1 MGELVHIRGTNLYV
15 EEFGE
20 NNEEVLLYLHGG
32 PGASCL
38 DFCYEQANLLGGKL
52 RVIAFDQR
60 GVLRSDPIK
69 ENTDIGLNDII
80 ADCEA
85 LREQLGIQSW
95 TVLGHS
101 FGGYIG
107 LKYAHEHPSSVKKVI
122 YEAPTFDLGLSSKS
136 MIKRALL
143 LLDAEHEYNR
153 YIQQDSYTTKDLWH
167 AISKVYQELGEEK
180 KDSIYLKSI
189 KPQELNSIYEKAQL
203 PAESWGRSQK
213 YIQKLEEEGMIF
225 ESLLPIIPLVN
236 QPSLLLHGKFDPIL
250 CEHQKTY
257 FMKNAPSSKTVVFEH
272 SAHFP
277 RLEEPQKYRDEVVSF
292 VLEAVPSQ

>member
-1 MGELVHIRGTNLYV
+1 MGKLIHIRGTNLYV

-20 NNEEVLLYLHGG
+20 NNEEALLYLHGG

-38 DFCYEQANLLGGKL
+38 DFCYEQAKLLGEKL

-60 GVLRSDPIK
+60 GVLRSDPLD
-69 ENTDIGLNDII
+69 EGTDFGLNDII

-101 FGGYIG
+101 FGGYVA
-107 LKYAHEHPSSVKKVI
+107 LKYAHEHPHSVKKVI
-122 YEAPTFDLGLSSKS
+122 YEAPTFDLGLSSRS

-143 LLDAEHEYNR
+143 LLDSEHEYNR
-153 YIQQDSYTTKDLWH
+153 YIQQDSYTTKELWH
-167 AISKVYQELGEEK
+167 AIGKVYQELGEDK
-180 KDSIYLKSI
+180 KDSIYLNSI
-189 KPQELNSIYEKAQL
+189 EPHELNSIYEKAQL
-203 PAESWGRSQK
+203 PSELWGRSQT
-213 YIQKLEEEGMIF
+213 YTQKLEEEGIIF
-225 ESLLPIIPLVN
+225 ESLLPIIPLVK
-236 QPSLLLHGKFDPIL
+236 QPSLLLHGKFDPVF
-250 CEHQKTY
+250 CEQQKEYLMET
-257 FMKNAPSSKTVVFEH
+257 APESKTVVFEK

-277 RLEEPQKYRDEVVSF
+277 RLEEPQKYCDEVVSF

>member
-1 MGELVHIRGTNLYV
+1 MGNLVQVRGTNLFV
-15 EEFGE
+15 EEFGV

-38 DFCYEQANLLGGKL
+38 DFCYEQAKLLGEKL
-52 RVIAFDQR
+52 RVIALDQR

-69 ENTDIGLNDII
+69 DDSDFGLNDII

-101 FGGYIG
+101 FGGFIA
-107 LKYAHEHPSSVKKVI
+107 LKYAHEHPNSVKKVI

-143 LLDAEHEYNR
+143 LLDSEHEYNR
-153 YIQQDSYTTKDLWH
+153 YIQQDSYTTKELWH

-189 KPQELNSIYEKAQL
+189 KPHELNSIYEKAQL
-203 PAESWGRSQK
+203 PSELWGRSQT
-213 YIQKLEEEGMIF
+213 YTRKLEEEDMIF
-225 ESLLPIIPLVN
+225 ESLLPIIPLVK
-236 QPSLLLHGKFDPIL
+236 QPSLLLHGKFDPVF
-250 CEHQKTY
+250 CEQQKDY
-257 FMKNAPSSKTVVFEH
+257 FKENAPASKTVVFEH

-292 VLEAVPSQ
+292 VLEAVPSK

>member
-1 MGELVHIRGTNLYV
+1 MGNFIQIRGTNLYV

-20 NNEEVLLYLHGG
+20 NNEEALLYLHGG

-38 DFCYEQANLLGGKL
+38 DFCYEQAKLLAETL
-52 RVIAFDQR
+52 RVIAFDHR
-60 GVLRSDPIK
+60 GVLRSDPI
-69 ENTDIGLNDII
+69 EEGTDFSLNDII

-101 FGGYIG
+101 FGGYVA
-107 LKYAHEHPSSVKKVI
+107 LKYAHEHPHSVKKVI
-122 YEAPTFDLGLSSKS
+122 YEAPTFDLGLSSRS

-143 LLDAEHEYNR
+143 LLDSEHEYNR
-153 YIQQDSYTTKDLWH
+153 YLQDSYTTKELWH
-167 AISKVYQELGEEK
+167 AIVTVYQVLGAEK

-189 KPQELNSIYEKAQL
+189 KPHELNSIYEKAQL
-203 PAESWGRSQK
+203 PSESWGRSQT
-213 YIQKLEEEGMIF
+213 YTQKLEEEGMIF
-225 ESLLPIIPLVN
+225 ESLLPIIPLVK
-236 QPSLLLHGKFDPIL
+236 QPSLLLHGKYDPVL
-250 CEHQKTY
+250 CEQQKECFTET
-257 FMKNAPSSKTVVFEH
+257 APASKTVVFEN

-292 VLEAVPSQ
+292 LLEAVPSQ